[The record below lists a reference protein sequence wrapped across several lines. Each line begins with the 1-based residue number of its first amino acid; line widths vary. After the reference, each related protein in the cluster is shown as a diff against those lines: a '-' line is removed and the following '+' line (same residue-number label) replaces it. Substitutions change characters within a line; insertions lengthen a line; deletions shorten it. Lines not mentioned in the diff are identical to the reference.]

1 MEKTLAGRRIKPSI
15 LVNDFYGHVAMQRFV
30 KGTIDNPHASFA
42 KLRYDPAMTEHLT
55 DHTTLL
61 FRPSC

>member
-1 MEKTLAGRRIKPSI
+1 
-15 LVNDFYGHVAMQRFV
+15 MQRFV